1 MRLDKKS
8 LLLYAITDR
17 TWLGEETLYSQVKK
31 ALEGGATIIQL
42 REKNLDYDS
51 FLKEAIDIKELCYEY
66 GVKFIVNDN
75 IKVAIECDADGVH
88 VGQDDMDVTE
98 VRKLIG
104 KDKIIGLSAQTV
116 EQAKLAQEQGA
127 DYLGVGAVFT
137 TSTKKDA
144 KNVTFEELKEICD
157 SVDIPVVAIGGIS
170 KDNAI
175 ELKGTG
181 IDGIS
186 VISAIFA
193 QKDIKKAAEE
203 LKRISQEIVK

>member
-1 MRLDKKS
+1 M
-8 LLLYAITDR
+8 
-17 TWLGEETLYSQVKK
+17 
-31 ALEGGATIIQL
+31 
-42 REKNLDYDS
+42 DYDS
-51 FLKEAIDIKELCYEY
+51 FLKEAKEIKELCHEY

-75 IKVAIECDADGVH
+75 IDIAIECDADGVH
-88 VGQDDMDVTE
+88 VGQDDMNVIE

-104 KDKIIGLSAQTV
+104 EDKIIGLSAQTV

-127 DYLGVGAVFT
+127 DYLGVGAVFS

-144 KNVTFEELKEICD
+144 KNITFSELKDICN
-157 SVDIPVVAIGGIS
+157 SVDIPVVAIGGIT

-193 QKDIKKAAEE
+193 QKDIKGASEE
-203 LKRISQEIVK
+203 LKKIAQEIVE